1 MGMTELLTVAETAAL
16 LKTTKQQVRKMIS
29 QQLIPAMKIG
39 REWRVSGQYLED
51 FCKRTIITRPE
62 QSYGRVPFTG
72 LCRNLVHFRICSRC
86 RTAGCQ
92 GISFSISSWVGD
104 LPR

>member
-51 FCKRTIITRPE
+51 FLRSGME
-62 QSYGRVPFTG
+62 
-72 LCRNLVHFRICSRC
+72 
-86 RTAGCQ
+86 
-92 GISFSISSWVGD
+92 
-104 LPR
+104 